1 MDPLNPKATRSSAM
15 PAQPRG
21 RVGRS
26 LIPGGLLVI
35 SLVAAWYW
43 FRAGTREGL
52 PEARARILLADIEVS
67 LGSCAETV
75 PHGIRAF
82 VKDRSAELATP
93 IALVH
98 TLRVDFERHA
108 IARRPP
114 SEGKRSD
121 QLMTGGDRVNPARI
135 WDRADG
141 RVTATFDGSADN
153 DGPARLSD
161 DGTRVYIGSRPGD
174 PGVWRVDGGAP
185 LGMLRLDRYFAAKG
199 AAFTW
204 DGDGVLLS
212 GETDP
217 HDINTG
223 ALIAWDIAR
232 GTHRVLAQGCGI
244 NAPKL
249 NDDGNQVTVGV
260 VTCPGDHEE
269 RLSTGFAPTTR
280 ESVPFDATRQ
290 WDIGFSREGRQGL
303 RPPDKWLSHGLL
315 SPDGESL
322 AVWSSSGTASV
333 HDARTGT
340 VLGVLRHGSD
350 DASGPGSSEIPVAD
364 VSFDAAGDRVAMGDA
379 GGGAVFWDLARREPV
394 FDVAPGS
401 PAFAWVTSLSMVLVS
416 GHRAESGWNQSAV
429 GRGPR
434 WRRDSVGCR
443 LRAPVVRHA
452 RPAHEIRWA
461 ERQDL
466 AVGAC
471 GGGGVLTGRTDRAGR
486 RRKRARAPVGSRDR
500 QVAAGLRPG
509 WHDRPS
515 FPRLALPAILAE
527 RRRVV
532 QSGWEASGSWRRPG
546 ASADL
551 RNGDRPLYFDLA
563 WRGLDRA
570 ATHDVQ
576 SGRNE
581 NCLGRGSVGRQQRR
595 NSWHRSPRA
604 PRYIDRWRRLDP
616 GRPICGRDL
625 DVAYTHAK

>member
-93 IALVH
+93 IALVAP
-98 TLRVDFERHA
+98 LRVDFERHA

-401 PAFAWVTSLSMVLVS
+401 PAFAWVPVYQWSWFRVIALSPDGTKALLGGVQGGDATVWDVASGRRLYAMPGRHTKFDGQNDRIWLWEHVAAAAFSPDGRTVLVVDESARAHLLEAATGRLLRDFVQDGTTGHLSLDLRYQQFWPS
-416 GHRAESGWNQSAV
+416 GVASFSPDGKRVAV
-429 GRGPR
+429 GGDLGPR
-434 WRRDSVGCR
+434 LIFETETGRYIST
-443 LRAPVVRHA
+443 LRGADWIERPHMMFSPDGTKIVSAEAQWDANSGAILGIVRPA
-452 RPAHEIRWA
+452 RPDTLI
-461 ERQDL
+461 
-466 AVGAC
+466 
-471 GGGGVLTGRTDRAGR
+471 GGVGWTRDGRS
-486 RRKRARAPVGSRDR
+486 V
-500 QVAAGLRPG
+500 VA
-509 WHDRPS
+509 
-515 FPRLALPAILAE
+515 
-527 RRRVV
+527 
-532 QSGWEASGSWRRPG
+532 
-546 ASADL
+546 
-551 RNGDRPLYFDLA
+551 
-563 WRGLDRA
+563 
-570 ATHDVQ
+570 T
-576 SGRNE
+576 
-581 NCLGRGSVGRQQRR
+581 C
-595 NSWHRSPRA
+595 
-604 PRYIDRWRRLDP
+604 
-616 GRPICGRDL
+616 